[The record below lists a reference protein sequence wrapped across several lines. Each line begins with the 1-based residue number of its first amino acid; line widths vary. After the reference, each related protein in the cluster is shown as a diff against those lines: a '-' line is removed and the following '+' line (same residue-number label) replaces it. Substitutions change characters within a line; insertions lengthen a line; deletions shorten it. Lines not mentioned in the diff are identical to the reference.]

1 MVLRKS
7 VLSQM
12 PYIDCQKIADKILD
26 DTKRMTRYHT
36 PWVVVFVSSE
46 DDTGSAYLKRLQA
59 LGSEANVA
67 ITSYNMPAT
76 AEDLNIAIQNLNRL
90 ETVNGIMLISEPP
103 SLFESRNIISPL
115 KNVEG
120 NDFDDDVEKVFCTAR
135 SCLRILQEVTD
146 IENKNAVIVGYGKR
160 AGKPLSYLLMRAH
173 VGSVTTT
180 HKYTM
185 DLESHLERADII
197 VSAVGRQF
205 LISKPMVKRGAFV
218 IDAGISYAKGK
229 VVGDVCPEVS
239 DIAQVTPVPGGVGPV
254 TCALL
259 LKNAAMLC
267 QKQAELCA

>member
-1 MVLRKS
+1 MKKS
-7 VLSQM
+7 VLKM
-12 PYIDCQKIADKILD
+12 PYIDCKKIADKILD
-26 DTKRMTRYHT
+26 DTKRVTRHLS
-36 PWVVVFVSSE
+36 PWVIALVSPE
-46 DDTGSAYLKRLQA
+46 DDTGYAYLKRLQL
-59 LGSEANVA
+59 LGHGVNVL
-67 ITSYNMPAT
+67 ITSYKMPNNVG
-76 AEDLNIAIQNLNRL
+76 DLNVVIRSLNKK
-90 ETVNGIMLISEPP
+90 ESVNGIMLISEPP
-103 SLFESRNIISPL
+103 SLFESRDIISPL

-120 NDFDDDVEKVFCTAR
+120 NDFDDDVDKVFCTAR

-146 IENKNAVIVGYGKR
+146 IRGKHAVIVGYGKR
-160 AGKPLSYLLMRAH
+160 VGKPLSYILMRAH
-173 VGSVTTT
+173 IGSVTTT
-180 HKYTM
+180 HRYTM

-205 LISKPMVKRGAFV
+205 LVRKGMVKRGAFV